1 MATILPQPDL
11 QSTPQGTAARRPWV
25 PEHPTAPGEIVRAL
39 RTIAAL
45 DGLAEEEYVWIAT
58 HGTERRGE
66 DSTLLF
72 QEDEPANNLNFILC
86 GEVHVRRRNKGPIS
100 LFIGRT
106 GQMTGKLPFSRM
118 KNYGGDGYS
127 VGPVWAIDVPETRFP
142 DMLAAI
148 PSMAQRCVS
157 VLLDRVRE
165 VTRMEQQAEKLNAL
179 GKLAANL
186 AHELNNPASAAQRSA
201 SSLVGELRSYGSQS
215 FRLGALNLPPD
226 QLADIKQWVT
236 DTRTHLAQD
245 GRAKVTGLPT
255 SLDQTDRED
264 DFRTWLASRNV
275 ANPWDLAPTLAE
287 TTITIPQLEA
297 LFELSTPE
305 VFPIG
310 IAAFTSSLRAERM
323 AETVLD
329 STGRIFDLISA
340 IKDYSYMDQAPIQEI
355 DVAQSLE
362 NTLAMFNSRLG
373 GIALVLN
380 FDPELPSIRAYGSE
394 LNQVWTAL
402 IENAIDAIDSSASN
416 KTTSP
421 RGTLRL
427 TTRLSGAF
435 ALIEIEDSGPGI
447 PDLLKSRIFEP
458 FFTTKAPGHGL
469 GLGLDTAQRI
479 VSKHSGFLTVDTSSG
494 SACFQVRL
502 PLDQAEAY

>member
-1 MATILPQPDL
+1 MATTSPEMELESSPQ
-11 QSTPQGTAARRPWV
+11 AAPPRKPWV
-25 PEHPTAPGEIVRAL
+25 PDPPTQRHEIVRAL
-39 RTIAAL
+39 QTIPAL
-45 DGLAEEEYVWIAT
+45 DGLTEEEYAWLAT
-58 HGTERRGE
+58 HGTERRGD

-72 QEDEPANNLNFILC
+72 QEDEPATNLNIILC
-86 GEVHVRRRNKGPIS
+86 GEVHVRRRNKGPIA
-100 LFIGRT
+100 LFIGRA

-127 VGPVWAIDVPETRFP
+127 VGPVWTIDVPESRFP
-142 DMLAAI
+142 EMLAAI

-201 SSLVGELRSYGSQS
+201 STLVGELRSYGTQS

-226 QLADIKQWVT
+226 QLSNIKHWLT
-236 DTRTHLAQD
+236 ETRTHLAE
-245 GRAKVTGLPT
+245 GSNEPT
-255 SLDQTDRED
+255 SDAPLLDQTDREEA
-264 DFRTWLASRNV
+264 FRSWLASRNV

-297 LFELSTPE
+297 LFALSTPE

-355 DVAQSLE
+355 DLAQSLE

-373 GIALVLN
+373 GIALDLQ
-380 FDPELPSIRAYGSE
+380 FDPALPTIRAYGSE

-402 IENAIDAIDSSASN
+402 IENAIDAIDSSAEDEAQPY
-416 KTTSP
+416 P

-427 TTRLSGAF
+427 RTRLSGAF
-435 ALIEIEDSGPGI
+435 ALIEIEDSGSGI
-447 PDLLKSRIFEP
+447 PEDIRSRIFEP
-458 FFTTKAPGHGL
+458 FFTTKAPGRGL

-479 VSKHSGFLTVDTSSG
+479 ISKHSGFLTVDMSSG
-494 SACFQVRL
+494 ATCFQVRL